1 MRLLLNFAIKSS
13 SNSKL
18 KIKPKSSPKKYNL
31 SCHTNN
37 GLKAMTPEE
46 LERHADLIKRAKILS
61 VASEQYF
68 KAARAI
74 EIGESEDLRYRYIK
88 SAKDSIKD
96 AFPEV
101 FEVRTQAPKYL
112 IKEDPG
118 HRVIKTI
125 AVAALI
131 LGILYSFVKFGPTG
145 DLSKTWTAD
154 DIPKATAY
162 PK

>member
-1 MRLLLNFAIKSS
+1 MQGGNKENIIQISYIKEGKSS
-13 SNSKL
+13 
-18 KIKPKSSPKKYNL
+18 
-31 SCHTNN
+31 
-37 GLKAMTPEE
+37 MTPAE
-46 LERHADLIKRAKILS
+46 LERHADLIRRAKILS
-61 VASEQYF
+61 SASEQYF

-74 EIGESEDLRYRYIK
+74 EIGESEDSRYRYIK
-88 SAKDSIKD
+88 SAKESIEE

-101 FEVRTQAPKYL
+101 FQARHPAPKYV
-112 IKEDPG
+112 IKEEND

-125 AVAALI
+125 AIVILI
-131 LGILYSFVKFGPTG
+131 LGVLYSFVKFGPTG

>member
-1 MRLLLNFAIKSS
+1 
-13 SNSKL
+13 
-18 KIKPKSSPKKYNL
+18 
-31 SCHTNN
+31 
-37 GLKAMTPEE
+37 MTPEE
-46 LERHADLIKRAKILS
+46 LEKHADLIKRAKILS
-61 VASEQYF
+61 AASEQYF

-74 EIGESEDLRYRYIK
+74 EMGESEDSRYRHIK
-88 SAKDSIKD
+88 SAKESIEE

-101 FEVRTQAPKYL
+101 FQIRHPAPKYI
-112 IKEDPG
+112 IKEEND
-118 HRVIKTI
+118 HRVVKTI
-125 AVAALI
+125 AIVILI